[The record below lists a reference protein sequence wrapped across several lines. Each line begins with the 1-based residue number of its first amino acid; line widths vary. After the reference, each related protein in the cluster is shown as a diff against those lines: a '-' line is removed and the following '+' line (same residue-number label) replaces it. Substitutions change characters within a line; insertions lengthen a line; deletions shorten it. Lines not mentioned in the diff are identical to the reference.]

1 MFIIIMIGIMI
12 AIVIGVAIGVVESS
26 YRLCRGGRVTVVLS
40 VVLLVLLALRLG
52 LLRERI
58 ARAAAA
64 AGTLNQETLLDQ
76 RLNIA
81 IGGVLR

>member
-1 MFIIIMIGIMI
+1 M
-12 AIVIGVAIGVVESS
+12 AAA
-26 YRLCRGGRVTVVLS
+26 LS

-64 AGTLNQETLLDQ
+64 AGILNQETLLDQ

-81 IGGVLR
+81 IGGVLRRLREFRPFA

>member
-1 MFIIIMIGIMI
+1 MFIIIMI

-26 YRLCRGGRVTVVLS
+26 YRLCRGGRVTVVL
-40 VVLLVLLALRLG
+40 LVLLALRLG

-64 AGTLNQETLLDQ
+64 AGILNQETLLDQ